1 MRYYEIKRYAFEI
14 TDESVNRL
22 IRDKFFN
29 NLKPAESD
37 EKRKAMYQGQK
48 NFINSLR
55 KQMEDGKSFEDIK
68 EYRNKVM
75 FVIAAPDEN
84 NTYAAIFFDKDKT
97 DEMYLINMDLEKELL
112 YITEGETID
121 E

>member
-1 MRYYEIKRYAFEI
+1 MRYYEIKRHAFEI
-14 TDESVNRL
+14 TDEEANRL
-22 IRDKFFN
+22 IRDKVFN

-37 EKRKAMYQGQK
+37 EKRKAMYQSQK

-55 KQMEDGKSFEDIK
+55 KQMEEGKSFEDIK
-68 EYRNKVM
+68 EYKNKVM
-75 FVIAAPDEN
+75 VVIAVPDED
-84 NTYAAIFFDKDKT
+84 NTYAAIFFDREKT
-97 DEMYLINMDLEKELL
+97 DKMYSINIDLEKELL